1 MRYLLFIL
9 SIITLPDVIPAIPKR
24 IKITVGFYD
33 AISPQLSRELIAAIA
48 TQYNADVLVQ
58 PKVQALPTNTYYKPR
73 NRYRA
78 DLILKY
84 INQLPGNHDHY
95 LAVTTHDISTTK
107 GTVYDWGIMGLG
119 EQPGKS
125 CVISTYRLRTTN
137 TALFNDRVIKVAL
150 HEIGHNLGLPHCQYS
165 KTCYME
171 DAVGT
176 VKSVDRESR
185 ELCAHCK
192 RLLRR

>member
-9 SIITLPDVIPAIPKR
+9 SIITLPHVAPTVPKR

-33 AISPQLSRELIAAIA
+33 AISPQLSRELTAAIA
-48 TQYNADVLVQ
+48 TQYNADVILQ
-58 PKVQALPTNTYYKPR
+58 PKVQVLPTSTYYKPR

-119 EQPGKS
+119 YQPGKS
-125 CVISTYRLRTTN
+125 CVISTYRLRTAN

-176 VKSVDRESR
+176 VKSVDKETRQ
-185 ELCAHCK
+185 LCEHCK
-192 RLLRR
+192 GVLR

>member
-1 MRYLLFIL
+1 MRYFLFL
-9 SIITLPDVIPAIPKR
+9 FYIITLPNVTPETPKR
-24 IKITVGFYD
+24 IKITVAFYN
-33 AISPQLSRELIAAIA
+33 AISPQLSKELIAAIA
-48 TQYNADVLVQ
+48 TQYNADVVLQ
-58 PKVQALPTNTYYKPR
+58 PKVQMLPTSTYYKPR

-84 INQLPGNHDHY
+84 INQLPANHDYY

-125 CVISTYRLRTTN
+125 CVLSTYRLRTTN
-137 TALFNDRVIKVAL
+137 TTLFNDRVIKVAL

-176 VKSVDRESR
+176 VKSVDRETR
-185 ELCAHCK
+185 ELCPHCK
-192 RLLRR
+192 SLLR

>member
-1 MRYLLFIL
+1 MRYLLFL
-9 SIITLPDVIPAIPKR
+9 LYIISLHNESPDVPKR

-33 AISPQLSRELIAAIA
+33 AINSQLSRELVSAIA
-48 TQYNADVLVQ
+48 LQYNADVILQ
-58 PKVQALPTNTYYKPR
+58 PKVQVLPTTTYYKPR

-78 DLILKY
+78 DLILNY

-107 GTVYDWGIMGLG
+107 GTFYDWGIMGLG

-150 HEIGHNLGLPHCQYS
+150 HEIGHNLALI
-165 KTCYME
+165 
-171 DAVGT
+171 
-176 VKSVDRESR
+176 RN
-185 ELCAHCK
+185 
-192 RLLRR
+192 LLD

>member
-9 SIITLPDVIPAIPKR
+9 SIITLPHVAPNVPKKV
-24 IKITVGFYD
+24 KITVGFYD
-33 AISPQLSRELIAAIA
+33 AISPQLSRELTAAIA
-48 TQYNADVLVQ
+48 TQYNADVILQ
-58 PKVQALPTNTYYKPR
+58 PKVQVLPTSTYYKPR

-150 HEIGHNLGLPHCQYS
+150 HEIGHNLGLPHCQYL

-176 VKSVDRESR
+176 VKSVDREALI
-185 ELCAHCK
+185 LCSHCERMMLK
-192 RLLRR
+192 